1 VLFKEETMA
10 LNVGYL
16 TAKTDKASDEV
27 YTPQYA
33 VTPLIKHLDNWLH
46 DANILSRKDI
56 TIWCPFDEEDSWY
69 VKTFKEAGYNVIAT
83 HINNGQ
89 NFFEYEPEHYDV
101 IISNPPFSI
110 KDDILKRLDELHKPY
125 AMLLPLPTL
134 QGQKRFDYIKDC
146 EVLIFDKRINFYKDK
161 EMKEVQKGV
170 SFASI
175 YICKNFLF
183 NTLIFEKLEVK

>member
-1 VLFKEETMA
+1 MA